1 MAEEGLGCECR
12 NIGIG
17 GGDVIR
23 GGRMYRV
30 D

>member
-1 MAEEGLGCECR
+1 MAEKGPGCECL

-23 GGRMYRV
+23 GGGMYRV